1 MRPSPV
7 RPHPYRRV
15 WKPLYWNMDST
26 GYYILWMMQ
35 LENVTEKV
43 QQNLVLEGGDPVFLS
58 PKRTYNSDQTTMDL
72 LPGIIYSF
80 AALFIILDPLL
91 SVPIFAAMTKGQTAT
106 EIHKQAFIAVA
117 VAGSLMYLFL
127 IFNKMIFEI
136 LGLSL
141 PSFQIAGGILLF
153 LLGIQEALGIE
164 IGHCK
169 EHAKTAAGVVIGTP
183 LLCGPGTITTVML
196 LSKDYGILIPFVAIT
211 ISLLAT
217 WAILYYS
224 ELIQRILGEVVT
236 DIMGKVLGM
245 LVAAIA
251 VKIIASGVM
260 ALAGM

>member
-1 MRPSPV
+1 
-7 RPHPYRRV
+7 
-15 WKPLYWNMDST
+15 
-26 GYYILWMMQ
+26 MQ
-35 LENVTEKV
+35 
-43 QQNLVLEGGDPVFLS
+43 
-58 PKRTYNSDQTTMDL
+58 DL

-91 SVPIFAAMTKGQTAT
+91 SVPIFAAMTKGQSPS

-117 VAGSLMYLFL
+117 VAGGLMYLFL
-127 IFNKMIFEI
+127 IFNKLIFDI
-136 LGLSL
+136 LGLNM

-196 LSKDYGILIPFVAIT
+196 LSRDYGLLIPFIAIT
-211 ISLLAT
+211 LSLLAT
-217 WAILYYS
+217 WLVLYYS
-224 ELIQRILGEVVT
+224 EFIQRILGEVVT

-251 VKIIASGVM
+251 VKIIASGIM
-260 ALAGM
+260 ALVVIT

>member
-1 MRPSPV
+1 
-7 RPHPYRRV
+7 
-15 WKPLYWNMDST
+15 
-26 GYYILWMMQ
+26 
-35 LENVTEKV
+35 
-43 QQNLVLEGGDPVFLS
+43 
-58 PKRTYNSDQTTMDL
+58 MDL
-72 LPGIIYSF
+72 IPGIIYSF

-91 SVPIFAAMTKGQTAT
+91 SVPIFAAMTKGLSPA

-127 IFNKMIFEI
+127 ISNKMIFDI

-169 EHAKTAAGVVIGTP
+169 EHSKTAAGVVIGTP

-196 LSKDYGILIPFVAIT
+196 LSKDYGLLIPFIAIT
-211 ISLLAT
+211 LALLAT
-217 WAILYYS
+217 WLVLYYS
-224 ELIQRILGEVVT
+224 ELIQRVLGEVVT

-251 VKIIASGVM
+251 VKIIASGII
-260 ALAGM
+260 AIAGI